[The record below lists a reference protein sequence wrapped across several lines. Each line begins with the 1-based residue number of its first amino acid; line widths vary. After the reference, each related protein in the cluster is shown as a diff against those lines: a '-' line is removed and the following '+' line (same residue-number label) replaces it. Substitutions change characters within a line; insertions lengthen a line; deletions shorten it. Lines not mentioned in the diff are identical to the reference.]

1 MQVALLLIRRGYI
14 DDGCPQV
21 SKFALNVLRRLA
33 LFGKSNAPLL
43 GLAKKQDDE
52 SDLGY
57 FSHRYLKSVSLA
69 IGSYYPHSS
78 SIEQP
83 QQMTNISPQ

>member
-1 MQVALLLIRRGYI
+1 M
-14 DDGCPQV
+14 
-21 SKFALNVLRRLA
+21 
-33 LFGKSNAPLL
+33 
-43 GLAKKQDDE
+43 AKKQDDE

-57 FSHRYLKSVSLA
+57 FSHRYLKWVSLA